1 MLERPARDRA
11 IMPSMILH
19 ASRVW
24 RLGDGTP
31 RLCAAGFSARLSG
44 VLVVP
49 VLLWAVVTEG
59 PIDWERAALVMALLR
74 MAKDVEAGGFVTGR
88 R

>member
-1 MLERPARDRA
+1 
-11 IMPSMILH
+11 MILH

-31 RLCAAGFSARLSG
+31 RLCAVGFSARLSG

-49 VLLWAVVTEG
+49 VLLWAVVAEG
-59 PIDWERAALVMALLR
+59 PIGWERAALVTALLR
-74 MAKDVEAGGFVTGR
+74 TAKDIEVCGFVTGR
-88 R
+88 H